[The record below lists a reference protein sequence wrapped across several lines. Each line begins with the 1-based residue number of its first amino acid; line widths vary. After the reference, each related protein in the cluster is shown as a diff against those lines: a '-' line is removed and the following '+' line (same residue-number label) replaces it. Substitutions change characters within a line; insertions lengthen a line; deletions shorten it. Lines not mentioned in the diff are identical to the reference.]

1 MRLILNTLKHI
12 KKLDMGQNYINPIP
26 GGFFW
31 SSERWGG
38 AFWPA
43 GMKMPIKPL

>member
-1 MRLILNTLKHI
+1 MYMII
-12 KKLDMGQNYINPIP
+12 YFINPIP
-26 GGFFW
+26 GGLFW
-31 SSERWGG
+31 SSERRGGGGGGG